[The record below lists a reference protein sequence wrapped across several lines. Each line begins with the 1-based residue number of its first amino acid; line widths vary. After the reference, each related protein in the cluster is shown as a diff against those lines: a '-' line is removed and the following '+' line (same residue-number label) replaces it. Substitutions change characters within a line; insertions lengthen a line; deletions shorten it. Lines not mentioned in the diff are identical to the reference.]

1 MPRSIPNP
9 SDLDSTDFATD
20 RSRVKLSSQV
30 YEAVL
35 TKIVNGHYPEGSKL
49 PTETALAKNFS
60 VSRPVVR
67 EALARLRDDGL
78 VQARQGVGS
87 FVLKRPGSALLRF
100 APIGSIADIQRH
112 FEFRGA
118 IEPFAAQLAASRRD
132 ETALKTIARAIDM
145 LEEAIDANDV
155 TVEADFAFH
164 RAVADASGNQ
174 FFATTL
180 ASLEDTAKSAM
191 LLNRQLSLHNP
202 AGRLTLM
209 LAEHRAVHDAI
220 GASDPDRAFDAMR
233 THIEDSRRRVFDGG
247 LNET

>member
-1 MPRSIPNP
+1 MSISTTNP
-9 SDLDSTDFATD
+9 PADFATD

-35 TKIVNGHYPEGSKL
+35 TEIVNGRYPEGSKL
-49 PTETALAKNFS
+49 PTEATLAKQFS

-87 FVLKRPGSALLRF
+87 FVLRRPGSALLRF

-112 FEFRGA
+112 FEFRSA
-118 IEPFAAQLAASRRD
+118 LEPHAARLAASRRD
-132 ETALKTIARAIDM
+132 AAAL
-145 LEEAIDANDV
+145 EAIAEAIALLEAVVEADEV

-164 RAVADASGNQ
+164 RAVAEASGNQ

-202 AGRLTLM
+202 AGRRSLL
-209 LAEHRAVHDAI
+209 LAEHRTVYDAI
-220 GASDPDRAFDAMR
+220 SARDPDRAFQTML
-233 THIEDSRRRVFDGG
+233 THIEDSRQRVFGSG
-247 LNET
+247 QQEG